1 MKPCAYYQNQN
12 TTYQNLRN
20 ISLNTYLI
28 YDENKELMRKVSR
41 REEANQIVN
50 GRAGWTYKL
59 LRYKITNKIDLSS
72 LGEAPF

>member
-1 MKPCAYYQNQN
+1 MKHYAYYLNLN

-20 ISLNTYLI
+20 TSLNTYLI

-50 GRAGWTYKL
+50 GRVGWTYKL
-59 LRYKITNKIDLSS
+59 LRCKKKPIDLSM
-72 LGEAPF
+72 LEEALL

>member
-1 MKPCAYYQNQN
+1 MKPCAFYQNQN

-20 ISLNTYLI
+20 TSLNTYLI

-50 GRAGWTYKL
+50 GRVGWTYKL
-59 LRYKITNKIDLSS
+59 LRCKKKPIDLSM
-72 LGEAPF
+72 LEEAPF